1 MTRTIIIALGLAAAA
16 STASAAEF
24 FDALDRFT
32 SEAGTSSAVSAP
44 VEADAAET
52 PSYMMADELPE
63 HIQRAIAN
71 ARGEAPGYLDG
82 LSFR

>member
-32 SEAGTSSAVSAP
+32 AEAGTSTAVSAP
-44 VEADAAET
+44 VVAAAAET
-52 PSYMMADELPE
+52 PAYLMTDELPE
-63 HIQRAIAN
+63 NVQRAIAN
-71 ARGEAPGYLDG
+71 ARGEVPGYLDG